1 MATAVL
7 VFLLALLGLP
17 LFALVA
23 LSGLSAVRQAGL
35 DEAAFMLEFSRLAE
49 VPELAA
55 LPLLSAAGLMLARDP
70 ALARWVQRGQAQALV
85 PSVVVSLA
93 PPGLG
98 LLVFA
103 AAASL
108 LVPGASPGHPELL
121 QAGLIVAAIATT
133 IVTTIL
139 ILFAL
144 LTERIRGPLVPINL
158 RREVR
163 AVLGLVWPPA
173 VLLCL
178 LYVDWVSPIAVA
190 ALVFAWVALDQVVLR
205 GRIALARVPEL
216 VVEAVVR
223 TMPAVLILGLMVAA
237 MALWQHR
244 LGWPQGEGLV
254 FALVIQ
260 TSAGVCSALAAVAT
274 GFLIGRGIA
283 AMALIAPPAILLAQ
297 ASDLDLVV
305 QALVL
310 TVALAL
316 GRFLRRRASRTL
328 EAPAPC

>member
-1 MATAVL
+1 MFTAIL
-7 VFLLALLGLP
+7 VFVLALIGLP

-23 LSGLSAVRQAGL
+23 LGGMSAFRQLGL
-35 DEAAFMLEFSRLAE
+35 DEAALMLEFSRLAE

-55 LPLLSAAGLMLARDP
+55 LPLLSAAGLLLARDP
-70 ALARWVQRGQAQALV
+70 AVARWVQRGQVQELLPTLV
-85 PSVVVSLA
+85 LGLA
-93 PPGLG
+93 PPGFGLLIFTAASG
-98 LLVFA
+98 LLV
-103 AAASL
+103 
-108 LVPGASPGHPELL
+108 PEASPGHAELL
-121 QAGLIVAAIATT
+121 RAGLLLAAVGMTIIIALA
-133 IVTTIL
+133 V
-139 ILFAL
+139 
-144 LTERIRGPLVPINL
+144 LTQRLREPLGPADL
-158 RREVR
+158 RREAR
-163 AVLGLVWPPA
+163 AAPGLVWPPA

-178 LYVDWVSPIAVA
+178 LYADWVSPIAVA

-223 TMPAVLILGLMVAA
+223 TMPAVLTLGLMVAA

-244 LGWPQGEGLV
+244 LGWPQGEGVV
-254 FALVIQ
+254 FALIVQ
-260 TSAGVCSALAAVAT
+260 TGAGVCSALVAAAA
-274 GFLIGRGIA
+274 GFLIGRGLA

-316 GRFLRRRASRTL
+316 GGYLRRRAGRTPK
-328 EAPAPC
+328 APVPP